1 MKIGLEIH
9 AQLNTKKLFCDCDT
23 DLLDN
28 PTKTIERK
36 LHVTVSELEE
46 VDRAAFE
53 ESLKGKK
60 HVYEAF
66 DTSCLV
72 YLDEEPPHE
81 PNEEAIETVLKVSLL
96 LNADIVDQIHFMR
109 KMVIDGSNVS
119 GFQRTAIVGLNGVVE
134 TDYGNVEIPTIC
146 IEEDAARKD
155 REEKD
160 RIFWKIDRLGTPLIE
175 IATSPSIKTPEQG
188 REVALFIGNI
198 LKATKKIKRGIGTIR
213 QDLNIS
219 IDGGARIEIK
229 GVQELNMIPT
239 YIKEEVKRQ
248 ENLLKI
254 KEELEK
260 RKAGIGEI
268 YDITDLFK
276 DTKCKIIKKAE
287 KVLALKLKNFSGIL
301 GMEIQ
306 KDRRFGSEL
315 ADYAR
320 KYVPGIFH
328 SDELPGYG
336 ISEEEKNR
344 VTEKLES
351 DSFVIVASSK
361 EKAEKA
367 LKEVIKRI
375 KIAFQGVPEE
385 TRKPLEN
392 GATAYARPL
401 PGEARMYPET
411 DVPPYN
417 ISEELIEKIKR
428 ELPELP
434 RDKKI
439 RLMKQYNLNEENA
452 TKIMAYD
459 PDFFEEIMRE
469 YSIKPTIFLKVVEI
483 YRSLGCEN
491 LEDLKI
497 VFDYISKNRLVKE
510 GIEKVLEEFSKG
522 NMDIERIIENHGLKP
537 ITESDAEEVIQRIV
551 IQNRDVIEKKG
562 ERAVSVLMGECMKV
576 LRGKVDGKIVNEIL
590 RREIEKIK

>member
-219 IDGGARIEIK
+219 IDRGARIEIK

-254 KEELEK
+254 REELEK

-417 ISEELIEKIKR
+417 ISEKLIEKIKR

-469 YSIKPTIFLKVVEI
+469 YSIKPTIFLKAVEI

>member
-109 KMVIDGSNVS
+109 KIVIDGSNVS

-417 ISEELIEKIKR
+417 ISEKLIEKIKR

-469 YSIKPTIFLKVVEI
+469 YSIKPTIFLKAVEI

>member
-109 KMVIDGSNVS
+109 KIVIDGSNVS

>member
-219 IDGGARIEIK
+219 IDRGARIEIK

-254 KEELEK
+254 REELEK

-428 ELPELP
+428 DLPELP

-469 YSIKPTIFLKVVEI
+469 YSIKPTIFLKAVEI

>member
-287 KVLALKLKNFSGIL
+287 KILALKLKNFSGIL

-469 YSIKPTIFLKVVEI
+469 YSIKPTIFLKAVEI

>member
-219 IDGGARIEIK
+219 IDRGARIEIK

-417 ISEELIEKIKR
+417 ISEKLIEKIKR

-469 YSIKPTIFLKVVEI
+469 YSIKPTIFLKAVEI

>member
-417 ISEELIEKIKR
+417 ISEKLIEKIKR

-469 YSIKPTIFLKVVEI
+469 YSIKPTIFLKAVEI

>member
-109 KMVIDGSNVS
+109 KIVIDGSNVS

-469 YSIKPTIFLKVVEI
+469 YSIKPTIFLKAVEI

-576 LRGKVDGKIVNEIL
+576 LRGKVDGKIVNEISYAERL
-590 RREIEKIK
+590 RK

>member
-109 KMVIDGSNVS
+109 KIVIDGSNVS

-219 IDGGARIEIK
+219 IDRGARIEIK

-260 RKAGIGEI
+260 KRAGIGEI

-469 YSIKPTIFLKVVEI
+469 YSIKPNIFLKVVEI

-562 ERAVSVLMGECMKV
+562 ERAVSVLMGECMKA

>member
-109 KMVIDGSNVS
+109 KIVIDGSNVS

-219 IDGGARIEIK
+219 IDRGARIEIK

-417 ISEELIEKIKR
+417 ISEKLIEKIKR

-469 YSIKPTIFLKVVEI
+469 YSIKPTIFLKAVEI

>member
-109 KMVIDGSNVS
+109 KIVIDGSNVS

-417 ISEELIEKIKR
+417 ISEKLIEKIKR

>member
-469 YSIKPTIFLKVVEI
+469 YSIKPTIFLKAVEI

>member
-109 KMVIDGSNVS
+109 KIVIDGSNVS

-469 YSIKPTIFLKVVEI
+469 YSIKPTIFLKAVEI